1 MFWLGVIKG
10 LTIYVYKK
18 KYYFFFFFCFFLW
31 GGGGGGYGLHNL
43 ILVILNLFPSFNKE
57 FPKPEKMKMY
67 GT

>member
-10 LTIYVYKK
+10 LTIYINKNYIK
-18 KYYFFFFFCFFLW
+18 FFSWFLLSR
-31 GGGGGGYGLHNL
+31 GGGGGYGLHNL